1 MSKYSNEFKLLVAQ
15 RYENEIISYRDL
27 AKQSGIDESVIRYWV
42 LLFQHHGDQ
51 AFNFPYTNYPAAFK
65 LRVIQFMNETNY
77 SIREASALFHI
88 PDLSWNLTVGLFT
101 TSGFTE
107 FVYKTICFFIL
118 FFVVPLIWNGKTIG
132 TNILRFKLTHVDGG
146 VPRWQSL
153 LKRFFALYFPFVTSW
168 ILNIFTGIEL
178 DINSSLYPYHVWI
191 TVIIFAFLIIMWTV
205 LFIHTMVILIK
216 RGKRNFYFDYVADLV
231 PRKK

>member
-1 MSKYSNEFKLLVAQ
+1 M
-15 RYENEIISYRDL
+15 
-27 AKQSGIDESVIRYWV
+27 
-42 LLFQHHGDQ
+42 
-51 AFNFPYTNYPAAFK
+51 
-65 LRVIQFMNETNY
+65 
-77 SIREASALFHI
+77 

-191 TVIIFAFLIIMWTV
+191 TVIIFVFLIIMWTV